1 MEVNF
6 LWRELFN
13 TAAVYEIKSFD
24 ELLNVFEDFSEEQ
37 SFNTIFYSEQLHIGL
52 PAMAEPLVHAVP
64 DVVSCDPPHPVHL
77 A

>member
-1 MEVNF
+1 MKMISIGRQF
-6 LWRELFN
+6 AMWREFFN

-52 PAMAEPLVHAVP
+52 PAMASPLVQAVQTLLGF
-64 DVVSCDPPHPVHL
+64 S
-77 A
+77 